1 MFILR
6 VRILLDLTQLVG
18 QRVMRQ
24 LDSSLST
31 EIIEVLL
38 AGRVLVIDEVGD
50 CVRVL
55 RRLDQRGA
63 LQVAVLDGLLRL
75 LVHRSSHLLLLDW
88 LSLVVMVRQRLEL
101 HGRLLRLLML
111 DLVLQ
116 VKVDPIAWV
125 ALDLTEHLVGQRQIL
140 VLDLRLSVRIALLHS
155 VLWLVVGGLLNG
167 ILALGVLHWLL
178 DGVLLLSLDWDVLH
192 HLGGIRFIAW
202 RHDLLLFGV
211 QVADTL
217 KALLILNVY
226 RLVHDS
232 ALNQLLSDREESV
245 LEAWVVEHLVAVLV
259 WLTLKLLGVVLRRS
273 LKLGLL

>member
-1 MFILR
+1 
-6 VRILLDLTQLVG
+6 
-18 QRVMRQ
+18 MRQ

-111 DLVLQ
+111 NLVLQ

-178 DGVLLLSLDWDVLH
+178 DGVLLLSLDWHVLH
-192 HLGGIRFIAW
+192 HLGGIRFVAW

-217 KALLILNVY
+217 KALLILNVC
-226 RLVHDS
+226 RPVHDS
-232 ALNQLLSDREESV
+232 ALN
-245 LEAWVVEHLVAVLV
+245 
-259 WLTLKLLGVVLRRS
+259 
-273 LKLGLL
+273 